1 MKTAIFGFAGS
12 GKSEVFK
19 ALAGAGNTSNRA
31 MVKVPEPRLQP
42 LVELFNAQKVTYS
55 EIEYLDI
62 PGGGGK
68 GDGLGERILSE
79 VRGYDCI
86 LAVLDAFSGL
96 NDPQAQYEAIE
107 TDLLISDLAVI
118 EKKLEKMAL
127 EKKKNHPAYDPKV
140 EALLQQAQKLLE
152 EGSPL
157 RLGGDLAHAQELRG
171 FSFLSAKPILYI
183 WNTDESSFAE
193 YEIPKDAD
201 GVAHIAFAA
210 KLESE
215 LAEIEN
221 PDEKTMF
228 LEDMG
233 IAEVALN
240 RVIAKT
246 YSLLGLCSFLT
257 AGEKEVR
264 AWPVR
269 IGSKAPQAAGVI
281 HSDFEKGFIRAE
293 VIAWKDFLECG
304 DFKTAKDR
312 GLARLEGKEY
322 IVQDGDIIE
331 FRFNV

>member
-1 MKTAIFGFAGS
+1 M
-12 GKSEVFK
+12 
-19 ALAGAGNTSNRA
+19 
-31 MVKVPEPRLQP
+31 
-42 LVELFNAQKVTYS
+42 
-55 EIEYLDI
+55 
-62 PGGGGK
+62 
-68 GDGLGERILSE
+68 
-79 VRGYDCI
+79 
-86 LAVLDAFSGL
+86 
-96 NDPQAQYEAIE
+96 
-107 TDLLISDLAVI
+107 
-118 EKKLEKMAL
+118 
-127 EKKKNHPAYDPKV
+127 
-140 EALLQQAQKLLE
+140 
-152 EGSPL
+152 
-157 RLGGDLAHAQELRG
+157 RG